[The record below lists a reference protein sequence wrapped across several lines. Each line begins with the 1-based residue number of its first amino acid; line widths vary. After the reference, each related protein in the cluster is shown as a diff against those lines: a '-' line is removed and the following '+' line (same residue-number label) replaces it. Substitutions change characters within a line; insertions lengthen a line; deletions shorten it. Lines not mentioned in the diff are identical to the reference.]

1 MIFSKKPKQTVE
13 QTGVGSSQQKPIEPS
28 ANSGG
33 HGEIELEAAMS
44 LPERASQTGSEGS
57 LLGKASST
65 IKAPFVKVS
74 QRMRKKLRDTA
85 IDRART
91 RILIAGQTPETLA
104 AETLEIV
111 VREEEDKL
119 KNQIKEKGLLFVV
132 ASLGL
137 GWWF

>member
-1 MIFSKKPKQTVE
+1 MIFSKKTKKQAA
-13 QTGVGSSQQKPIEPS
+13 GDSSLHKPVVTPDNS
-28 ANSGG
+28 ARLD
-33 HGEIELEAAMS
+33 EIELEEEMS
-44 LPERASQTGSEGS
+44 LPEQLSQADSGGS
-57 LLGKASST
+57 LLDKASST
-65 IKAPFVKVS
+65 IKAPFVGLS
-74 QRMRKKLRDTA
+74 QRVRQKLRDTA

-104 AETLEIV
+104 PETLEIV